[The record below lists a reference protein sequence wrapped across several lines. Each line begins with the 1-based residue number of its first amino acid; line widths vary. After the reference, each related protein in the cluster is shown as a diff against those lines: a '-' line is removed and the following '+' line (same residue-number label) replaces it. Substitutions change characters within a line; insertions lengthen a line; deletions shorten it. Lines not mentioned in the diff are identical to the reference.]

1 MTIAADIQAAHA
13 NKVAAQ
19 ATKVISS
26 MDCVDEPTPITE
38 ETQLLQALPEYKRR
52 ASSGKWT
59 AEEDASLRQ
68 AVNANAGKSW
78 KKIAVH
84 LPGRTDV
91 QCLHRWQKV
100 LKPGLVKGPWT
111 PAEDATVVDLV
122 QKYGQKK
129 WSFIAR
135 QLQGRL
141 GKQCRERWYNHLSP
155 DIKKGGWTDDEDK
168 LIIEIHAQL
177 GNKWAEI
184 RKCLEGR
191 TDNAIKNR
199 WNSTLKRTSA
209 EEKDAATASG
219 IQEEGGKNETT
230 KRKRKSTDLACRSKP
245 VKRASSNTDSD
256 SSIVMQVDSND
267 NDAAAALSA
276 LAFSPMRP
284 IATMTTATTMG
295 SPEATY
301 SPSSSPILSTQF
313 VSSSPIGASNIRQRS
328 KINPESI
335 PQLRLSEDKGND
347 DERPDVRPLHRRS
360 SLMNEDAEVEEDQH
374 QGMQNDG
381 STDVS
386 PRMPSIQRLASLSDA
401 NLLMDLNRS
410 SPSWRTIDG
419 NTSYALNLVP
429 AL

>member
-284 IATMTTATTMG
+284 IATMTTATTMASSEG
-295 SPEATY
+295 TAS

-313 VSSSPIGASNIRQRS
+313 VSPSPKNHLLGKTNIGRRS
-328 KINPESI
+328 KNNPKSI
-335 PQLRLSEDKGND
+335 PQLRLSEDKGNAN
-347 DERPDVRPLHRRS
+347 DERPAVRPLFQS
-360 SLMNEDAEVEEDQH
+360 SPMNKDVQVQEEH
-374 QGMQNDG
+374 QGMKNDG
-381 STDVS
+381 PAVAARTVS
-386 PRMPSIQRLASLSDA
+386 PLDMLCMALAADSK
-401 NLLMDLNRS
+401 
-410 SPSWRTIDG
+410 
-419 NTSYALNLVP
+419 
-429 AL
+429 